1 MQRRTI
7 VDENAL
13 VCSDKSTGS
22 PEVIE
27 DEKFLTEAEKLLTQ
41 LYGES
46 WQTPDI
52 IRTLKRTSQT
62 GDRNSNNPETSN
74 SFKKANN
81 VENLKDQKFANKSV
95 VEESV
100 LDDFSIC
107 K

>member
-7 VDENAL
+7 VSENAL
-13 VCSDKSTGS
+13 VCSDKSPDS
-22 PEVIE
+22 PEVVE

-46 WQTPDI
+46 WQTPEV

-62 GDRNSNNPETSN
+62 GDRKSNNPETS
-74 SFKKANN
+74 SFKIPDNGG
-81 VENLKDQKFANKSV
+81 NLKNQKSVNKSV
-95 VEESV
+95 AEESV
-100 LDDFSIC
+100 LDDFSMC